1 MKALGRVRNAQVYL
15 CEENATSNKT
25 TVTNMPDTQ
34 EPQMKREPRTGIDI
48 LVVGGGIGGLTFAI
62 EAHRKGHHVRVL
74 ERNDEGQYS
83 GTCLPIQL
91 STSKRTKLTNR
102 QVRSS

>member
-1 MKALGRVRNAQVYL
+1 MKALGRVRNVQVYL

-25 TVTNMPDTQ
+25 TASNMPHIQD
-34 EPQMKREPRTGIDI
+34 PQMKREPRTGIDI

-62 EAHRKGHHVRVL
+62 EAHRKGHDVRVL

-83 GTCLPIQL
+83 GVYPPSNYRLP
-91 STSKRTKLTNR
+91 KEPN
-102 QVRSS
+102 